1 MQMSESE
8 EFLPLIQRHV
18 AASAA
23 ELRAEAA
30 AAHSSLKLELKNDIQ
45 EISRRSMRDECDEL
59 SPLIQ
64 RQIIASATEL
74 RAESAAAHTSM
85 QLELKSDMQEM
96 NQRSMRLEEQ
106 LRELKQL
113 LQ

>member
-1 MQMSESE
+1 
-8 EFLPLIQRHV
+8 V

-30 AAHSSLKLELKNDIQ
+30 ALKSELKNDMQ
-45 EISRRSMRDECDEL
+45 EISQRSMRDESDEL

-64 RQIIASATEL
+64 RQITASAAEL
-74 RAESAAAHTSM
+74 RAEAAAAHAS
-85 QLELKSDMQEM
+85 LSSELKSDMQEI
-96 NQRSMRLEEQ
+96 NQRSIRLEEQ